1 MAAKKLPSRRRRVG
15 RVQAARPKT
24 EKSESSAVDEVEAA
38 MVEKMIE
45 EDERRARESE
55 TAVGPGFA
63 VLALQEQLQLLK
75 AEVEAM
81 QKLAASQPAP
91 PPPRDDEEEIVM
103 SPASGPA
110 PELPKRGQD
119 SPASFCPVA
128 PPPPTPFKTPLFR
141 RATIAVVV
149 ADSTEEV
156 SAPAAPTA
164 SLSELIR
171 EQNRNALKETGIPRS
186 PGGTPARRKSESF
199 MASSSP
205 RGLLSSALNR
215 KFKSVRM
222 PVSPVVRK
230 LDSDVNSEDEWD
242 VENAVENK

>member
-1 MAAKKLPSRRRRVG
+1 
-15 RVQAARPKT
+15 
-24 EKSESSAVDEVEAA
+24 

-81 QKLAASQPAP
+81 QKLASSQPAP
-91 PPPRDDEEEIVM
+91 PPPRDDDEGIL

-110 PELPKRGQD
+110 PELPERGQD

-141 RATIAVVV
+141 RATIAAVVV
-149 ADSTEEV
+149 SAAAESAEEI
-156 SAPAAPTA
+156 SAPAAPAAAPTA